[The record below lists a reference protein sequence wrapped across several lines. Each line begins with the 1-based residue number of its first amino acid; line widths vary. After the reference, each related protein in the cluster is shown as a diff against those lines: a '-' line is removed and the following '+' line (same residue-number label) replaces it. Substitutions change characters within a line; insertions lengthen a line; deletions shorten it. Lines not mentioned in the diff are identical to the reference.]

1 MKCRVFLFLTATQ
14 LLLAVSVHAE
24 TRAFTSTDGRKIQ
37 AEPVK
42 VANGK
47 AVLNRP
53 GVGNV
58 TVPLSKLSAADQ
70 KYLMEWAEKEKGNRI
85 PKIELRINTNKR
97 DRREENA
104 YEDRR
109 GQFQFEIEIENE
121 ERNFDIKGA
130 QGTLIAFGDY
140 MEFKGEG
147 IIMERTQFKDI
158 DVVEGETH
166 KVTGKLVK
174 FEYDKDG
181 YKHGQKYTGY
191 LFELR
196 NAQGKVIER
205 RGSTPR
211 VENDAGL
218 ILKLRVNDRFDER
231 TFAKVDGSN
240 VRR

>member
-1 MKCRVFLFLTATQ
+1 MRD
-14 LLLAVSVHAE
+14 
-24 TRAFTSTDGRKIQ
+24 FTSTDGRKIQ

-42 VANGK
+42 VADGK
-47 AVLNRP
+47 AVLKRP

-58 TVPLSKLSAADQ
+58 TVPLSALTPGDQ
-70 KYLMEWAEKEKGNRI
+70 QFLKEWAVKEKANRI
-85 PKIELRINTNKR
+85 PKIELKINTNKR

-109 GQFQFEIEIENE
+109 VQFQFDIEIENE

-130 QGTLIAFGDY
+130 QATLIAFGDY
-140 MEFKGEG
+140 MEYKGEG
-147 IIMERTQFKDI
+147 IIMERTEFKNI
-158 DVVEGETH
+158 DVIEGETH
-166 KVTGKLVK
+166 KISGKLVK

-181 YKHGQKYTGY
+181 FKHGEKYTGY

-211 VENDAGL
+211 VENDAEL
-218 ILKLRVNDRFDER
+218 ILKLRENDRFDER
-231 TFAKVDGSN
+231 TFAKVSGS